1 MKKKLLSTLL
11 CVAMV
16 TSLLTGCGS
25 SAGTETT
32 GSSSK
37 SSEAGETTEEG
48 ETEEAEV
55 EAEAVTTVGDPN
67 GTHMEM
73 WSFVELHNTYYG
85 KMVEKWN
92 AENPDRTI
100 EVTFTTYPY
109 SDMHNKL
116 IMSLQTGSG
125 APDLCDV
132 EVGQFP
138 NVVAGVD
145 QWLYP
150 LDEAADP
157 YMDTMVQARMDTYAG
172 ADGNHYGAP
181 FHVGATV
188 MYYNMAAIE
197 EAGFSQT
204 DIDAIKTW
212 DDYTTF
218 GKKYVDAVGQDGKY
232 WTSVDTGGVDWMWLA
247 MAEYGEDWTGGF
259 EGPANVELK
268 SVKNMLNMQVQ
279 WLNDGIAQVSPDGHV
294 DLEAGF
300 QNILDHNI
308 VSFPKAMWY
317 MSRFI
322 NYMPEEKGNWYL
334 APCPTFEAGQD
345 NSVGIGGTGTVVTQ
359 QATDKALA
367 ADFLCYAK
375 MSMEGE
381 QMNWEMLGF
390 DVCNTEM
397 WTDESI
403 VHDDSNQYNAF
414 FRNYPYDVL
423 NKIKDGIGKISVVAI
438 SPTINEDM
446 CTVTL
451 NAVLE
456 DGMDVDEALAASQ
469 QTVDL
474 EQ

>member
-125 APDLCDV
+125 APALCDV

-138 NVVAGVD
+138 IVVAGVD

-150 LDEAADP
+150 LDEAAAT

-172 ADGNHYGAP
+172 ADGNPYGAP
-181 FHVGATV
+181 FTVGATV
-188 MYYNMAAIE
+188 TYYNMAAL
-197 EAGFSQT
+197 
-204 DIDAIKTW
+204 
-212 DDYTTF
+212 Y
-218 GKKYVDAVGQDGKY
+218 
-232 WTSVDTGGVDWMWLA
+232 
-247 MAEYGEDWTGGF
+247 
-259 EGPANVELK
+259 
-268 SVKNMLNMQVQ
+268 
-279 WLNDGIAQVSPDGHV
+279 
-294 DLEAGF
+294 
-300 QNILDHNI
+300 
-308 VSFPKAMWY
+308 
-317 MSRFI
+317 
-322 NYMPEEKGNWYL
+322 
-334 APCPTFEAGQD
+334 
-345 NSVGIGGTGTVVTQ
+345 
-359 QATDKALA
+359 
-367 ADFLCYAK
+367 
-375 MSMEGE
+375 
-381 QMNWEMLGF
+381 
-390 DVCNTEM
+390 
-397 WTDESI
+397 
-403 VHDDSNQYNAF
+403 
-414 FRNYPYDVL
+414 
-423 NKIKDGIGKISVVAI
+423 
-438 SPTINEDM
+438 
-446 CTVTL
+446 
-451 NAVLE
+451 
-456 DGMDVDEALAASQ
+456 
-469 QTVDL
+469 
-474 EQ
+474 

>member
-1 MKKKLLSTLL
+1 
-11 CVAMV
+11 
-16 TSLLTGCGS
+16 
-25 SAGTETT
+25 
-32 GSSSK
+32 
-37 SSEAGETTEEG
+37 
-48 ETEEAEV
+48 
-55 EAEAVTTVGDPN
+55 
-67 GTHMEM
+67 
-73 WSFVELHNTYYG
+73 
-85 KMVEKWN
+85 
-92 AENPDRTI
+92 
-100 EVTFTTYPY
+100 
-109 SDMHNKL
+109 
-116 IMSLQTGSG
+116 
-125 APDLCDV
+125 
-132 EVGQFP
+132 
-138 NVVAGVD
+138 
-145 QWLYP
+145 
-150 LDEAADP
+150 
-157 YMDTMVQARMDTYAG
+157 
-172 ADGNHYGAP
+172 
-181 FHVGATV
+181 
-188 MYYNMAAIE
+188 
-197 EAGFSQT
+197 
-204 DIDAIKTW
+204 
-212 DDYTTF
+212 
-218 GKKYVDAVGQDGKY
+218 
-232 WTSVDTGGVDWMWLA
+232 
-247 MAEYGEDWTGGF
+247 
-259 EGPANVELK
+259 
-268 SVKNMLNMQVQ
+268 MLNMKVQQV
-279 WLNDGIAQVSPDGHV
+279 NDGISQVSPYGHV
-294 DLEAGF
+294 DLEVGF
-300 QNILDHNI
+300 KNILDHNI